1 MKTVLA
7 LTLAALCLG
16 CGGYGSSS
24 QPNTPSAGATPTI
37 AALVPNNVNANS
49 AAFVL
54 TVNGTSFNNNAQV
67 KLNGTTQTTTF
78 VTGSQLT
85 INVPG
90 SMVTT
95 PGTVQVTVTNPA
107 TMTGGLYGVGTTAET
122 STAMTFTIN

>member
-1 MKTVLA
+1 MKTVLV

-24 QPNTPSAGATPTI
+24 QPNTPSAGTKPNI
-37 AALVPNNVNANS
+37 SALVPDNVNANS

-54 TVNGTSFNNNAQV
+54 TVNGASFNGDAQV
-67 KLNGTTQTTTF
+67 KWNGTAQATTF

-85 INVPG
+85 INVPT

-107 TMTGGLYGVGTTAET
+107 TTTGGLYGAGTTAQT